1 MKGSYYDVRC
11 ETRKAEQNQNLN
23 KINELGIDK
32 TKICNTETELKKK
45 WV

>member
-23 KINELGIDK
+23 KINALGIDK
-32 TKICNTETELKKK
+32 IKTRNTETELKKK
-45 WV
+45 LV